1 MLRLGLTYSEQ
12 KAPQLEPRPGCP
24 QGSEFLMIIVAR
36 NTCDTWVVMKWFVDI
51 KKPIVIM
58 VTMMMMI
65 L

>member
-1 MLRLGLTYSEQ
+1 MTHSEQ
-12 KAPQLEPRPGCP
+12 KAPQPEDTGQDAP
-24 QGSEFLMIIVAR
+24 QVPSFIVAR

-51 KKPIVIM
+51 NKPLVIM